1 MSKQILHIKNGTTQ
15 GYIDLTLPGCA
26 DLAYPNSKNRRGR
39 VQSDGRV
46 CPTIT
51 AATTGIH
58 YFKITEREED
68 NSMSEQIS
76 LFSTVKEEVDDSAVV
91 DEETIETEE
100 VDTAEKID
108 TSNDDFRIRKLTP
121 NECWRLM
128 AFKDED
134 YNRAEAVSSKTSLY
148 KQAGNSI
155 VVNCLMAI
163 FSQLNIKGVKPWNEC
178 TDEELTELSNRTFNI
193 LDNPEIPYPIP
204 EEVLKLYE

>member
-1 MSKQILHIKNGTTQ
+1 
-15 GYIDLTLPGCA
+15 
-26 DLAYPNSKNRRGR
+26 
-39 VQSDGRV
+39 
-46 CPTIT
+46 
-51 AATTGIH
+51 
-58 YFKITEREED
+58 
-68 NSMSEQIS
+68 MSEQIS
-76 LFSTVKEEVDDSAVV
+76 LFNTVDEEVDDSAVV
-91 DEETIETEE
+91 DEEITETEE

-134 YNRAEAVSSKTSLY
+134 YSRAEAVSSKTSLY

-155 VVNCLMAI
+155 VVNCLMAL

-178 TDEELTELSNRTFNI
+178 TDEELVELSNRTFNI